1 MEQTDAKIKEWIIRE
16 LPRWIEEQP
25 ALRQQLVDA
34 LGSTPPPPRMTY
46 EEFLQWADEDTLAEW
61 INGEVVMT
69 SPADDRHQDITD
81 FLVSITRPFV
91 ELRGL
96 GIVRTAP
103 FQMKLAQSGREP
115 DLLFVAK
122 GHLDRLKGTYLDG
135 PADLVVEIV
144 SPESVARDRGAKF
157 QEYETAAIP
166 EYWLIDPTREWAEF
180 YRLDARGRYVL
191 AFGGEEGVF
200 HSQVIPGFWLRVEW
214 LWQEPLPPTIRTV
227 AQIAGV
233 DAALIEAFER
243 ALGKA

>member
-1 MEQTDAKIKEWIIRE
+1 MEQKDAEIKEWIIRE
-16 LPRWIEEQP
+16 LPKWIEEQP

-34 LGSTPPPPRMTY
+34 LGSVPMPRRMTY
-46 EEFLQWADEDTLAEW
+46 EEFLAWADEDTWAEW
-61 INGEVVMT
+61 VDGEVVMM
-69 SPADDRHQDITD
+69 SPVNARHQDIAD
-81 FLVSITRPFV
+81 FLISIVRSFV
-91 ELRGL
+91 EQRGL
-96 GIVRTAP
+96 GIVLSAP
-103 FQMKLAQSGREP
+103 FQVKLAQSGRAP

-122 GHLDRLKGTYLDG
+122 GHLGRLKGTYLDG

-144 SPESVARDRGAKF
+144 SPESVAHDRGDKF
-157 QEYETAAIP
+157 QEYEAAAIP
-166 EYWLIDPTREWAEF
+166 EYWLIDPVREWAEF

-214 LWQEPLPPTIRTV
+214 LWQDPLPPSVRTV